1 MLRKLSRKTKGRT
14 QKKKRKEKIITKFS
28 DDRTRQ
34 EKLMNNEREKTL
46 EEKEQG
52 RVFTTDKPND
62 FLEAMVLWFS

>member
-46 EEKEQG
+46 EKKEPPAPHPPTPHG
-52 RVFTTDKPND
+52 
-62 FLEAMVLWFS
+62 FSLLINRMTF